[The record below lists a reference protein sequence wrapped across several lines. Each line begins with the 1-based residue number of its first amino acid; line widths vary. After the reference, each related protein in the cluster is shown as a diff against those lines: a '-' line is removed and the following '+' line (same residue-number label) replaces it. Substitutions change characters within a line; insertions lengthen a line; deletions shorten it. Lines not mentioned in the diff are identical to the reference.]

1 MVDAPAAQVLDVVA
15 DVAGYPAWSP
25 ELRSVEVLDES
36 DGRVRRARFDLAAGP
51 VADTYVLDYRWDVA
65 PDGTGVMAWSLV
77 EAGLL
82 STMDGSYTLVEE
94 QGRTTVTYEL
104 TVGTRLPMLGA
115 VRRRAEQRIVDGA
128 LRGLR
133 DRVEGRR

>member
-51 VADTYVLDYRWDVA
+51 VADTYVLDYRWDVG